1 MAEERTRS
9 AGGLCVIGWGHG
21 SGLIATF
28 VEAVGLGSDDGCAF
42 NRTGATSYE
51 GTIFTDPSHIFA
63 PTHDR
68 RHDLA
73 GVPR

>member
-1 MAEERTRS
+1 MSALEALRIPTEWRPLAEERTRS

-42 NRTGATSYE
+42 NRAGATCR
-51 GTIFTDPSHIFA
+51 D
-63 PTHDR
+63 
-68 RHDLA
+68 
-73 GVPR
+73 